1 MHRKN
6 QLDFKCITI
15 KGRSHCGFKEYPKKK
30 KLHSTGNKKIERQS
44 LLTWVWI
51 LLFKLYYCNF
61 VACKPTRTYQR
72 KIA

>member
-15 KGRSHCGFKEYPKKK
+15 KGITLWFQGVPKKK